1 MTLAMEVAKKVP
13 ICMKKVIY
21 QKAQQQRLVAASQLM
36 ASTTLLYSAVATN
49 KCMNLLLQQQQS
61 DTQRNEF
68 PINSGLEMVNPGSR
82 QIYLTFPADSTFRE
96 EDVSNYSRYKHSHVF
111 FVNVNG
117 KVQEAA
123 ASAAT
128 NGEMRQANKL
138 QGRRLIG
145 LQLLDVKRHNH
156 HRVKEFEARW
166 IGWAGVNVPDEAGQR
181 ALTKALAETIVSPL
195 PRSFQSQFAAYVKA
209 SVMFAAVKSTRH
221 CHLDKS
227 FCMLFLLLTWLDWI
241 GVTFLACNNDVW
253 LSCDGIVILNKFQ
266 HEQGY

>member
-21 QKAQQQRLVAASQLM
+21 QKSQQQRLVAASQLM

-68 PINSGLEMVNPGSR
+68 PMNSGLEMVNPGSR

-96 EDVSNYSRYKHSHVF
+96 EDVSNYSSIYGPIQDVRILYQQKRMF
-111 FVNVNG
+111 GFVTFVYPET
-117 KVQEAA
+117 V
-123 ASAAT
+123 
-128 NGEMRQANKL
+128 KL
-138 QGRRLIG
+138 ILAKGNP
-145 LQLLDVKRHNH
+145 HF
-156 HRVKEFEARW
+156 EFEARW

-181 ALTKALAETIVSPL
+181 ALTKALAKKIVSPL

-221 CHLDKS
+221 CHLDQS